1 MSEATFSCREQYLTS
16 WGKAICKCATP
27 SEGCDAMILGSL
39 MKGFQSLGIA
49 KDFDQFTLKSIKQM
63 SEGIE
68 KLRIE
73 FIPPISKDFYY
84 LQSGH
89 KDKCDPIPHLKA
101 EINAIV
107 GQIKGLD
114 LKSYKPQ
121 KTKAAAA
128 GWNIFT
134 YI

>member
-1 MSEATFSCREQYLTS
+1 
-16 WGKAICKCATP
+16 
-27 SEGCDAMILGSL
+27 MILGSL

-73 FIPPISKDFYY
+73 FIPPISNDPYY
-84 LQSGH
+84 VYLRSGH

-114 LKSYKPQ
+114 LISYKPK